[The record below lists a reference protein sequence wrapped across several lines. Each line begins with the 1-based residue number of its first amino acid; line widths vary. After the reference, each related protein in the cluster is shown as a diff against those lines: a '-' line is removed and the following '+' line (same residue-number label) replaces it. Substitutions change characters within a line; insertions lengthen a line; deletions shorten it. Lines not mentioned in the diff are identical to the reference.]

1 MDNHKL
7 VTIFIFYFFLNM
19 KKMQFL
25 FFMKNM
31 LGKILR
37 FGRMQQNIFF
47 LFENVLKYYYYFFEI
62 FRRKPSILIPDL
74 YFTL

>member
-47 LFENVLKYYYYFFEI
+47 SF
-62 FRRKPSILIPDL
+62 
-74 YFTL
+74 